1 MATLSKQIAI
11 DSGAANVWSAIRDFG
26 QVHTRVAPGFL
37 TKLEMDKGDRVITF
51 FNGLE
56 ARERLV
62 TVDDEQCRLVYS
74 LVEGRPTHYNAA
86 VQVFPE
92 GDGRSRVIWT
102 IDVLPNE
109 LGPTIGGMME
119 HALPIMKKT
128 LEAA

>member
-1 MATLSKQIAI
+1 MATLSKQIAL
-11 DSGAANVWSAIRDFG
+11 DTGAANAWSAIRDFG

-37 TKLEMDKGDRVITF
+37 TRLEMDKGDRVLTF

-62 TVDDEQCRLVYS
+62 TVDDEQCRLVYAV
-74 LVEGRPTHYNAA
+74 VEGRPTHYNAA

>member
-1 MATLSKQIAI
+1 MATLSKQIAL
-11 DSGAANVWSAIRDFG
+11 DTGAANAWSAIRDFG

-37 TKLEMDKGDRVITF
+37 TRLEMDKGDRLLTF

-62 TVDDEQCRLVYS
+62 TVDDEQCRLVYAV
-74 LVEGRPTHYNAA
+74 VEGRPTHYNAA